1 VELLSFLL
9 IPNHTITMGFLLK
22 LLLSAIITYFLGNYL
37 PGSHLGGFT
46 DAILLVLVLAVLNAV
61 LKPILKI
68 LGFPITVLTLGL
80 FLLVINAVIVL
91 LADWILPGFKLDG
104 FIAALIFSVALSL
117 VTSVVDMVID

>member
-1 VELLSFLL
+1 
-9 IPNHTITMGFLLK
+9 MGFLLK
-22 LLLSAIITYFLGNYL
+22 LLLTAIITYVLGNFL
-37 PGSHLGGFT
+37 PGAHLAGFT
-46 DAILLVLVLAVLNAV
+46 DAILLVIVLAILNAV

-91 LADWILPGFKLDG
+91 LADWLLAGFKLDG

-117 VTSVVDMVID
+117 VTSVVDMVVD

>member
-1 VELLSFLL
+1 
-9 IPNHTITMGFLLK
+9 MGFILK
-22 LLLSAIITYFLGNYL
+22 LLLTAVLTFVLAKFL
-37 PGSHLGGFT
+37 PGAHLAGFS
-46 DAILLVLVLAVLNAV
+46 DAILLVIVLAILNAV

-91 LADWILPGFKLDG
+91 LADYFLTGFKVDG
-104 FIAALIFSVALSL
+104 FLSALIFSVALSL

>member
-1 VELLSFLL
+1 
-9 IPNHTITMGFLLK
+9 MGFLIK
-22 LLLSAIITYFLGNYL
+22 LLLTAIITYVLGKYL
-37 PGSHLGGFT
+37 PGAHLDGFG

-61 LKPILKI
+61 LKPILKL

-104 FIAALIFSVALSL
+104 FVAALLFSIVLSL
-117 VTSVVDMVID
+117 VTSVIDMVVD